1 MTIHH
6 LRRDYRYG
14 SLKREDMPHDPMELF
29 HAWFAELRGLEL
41 PEWFEVNAM
50 SLSTHRLDGGTACR
64 IVLLK
69 EIQHD
74 AFLFFTNYLSDKGRE
89 IAANPRVALGFYWP
103 ILDRQVRM
111 EGVAEKTDEATSE
124 RYFRSRPRS
133 SQLSANISPQSDVI
147 EHDSLLADMVEALD
161 KELAGGDVPR
171 PSHWGGFRVVAG
183 KMEFW
188 QGRPSRL
195 HDRFRYAKQ
204 SDGSWQLD
212 RLGP

>member
-1 MTIHH
+1 
-6 LRRDYRYG
+6 
-14 SLKREDMPHDPMELF
+14 MPSDPMELF
-29 HAWFAELRGLEL
+29 HAWFEELRGLDL

-50 SLSTHRLDGGTACR
+50 SLSTHRLEGGTACR

-69 EIQHD
+69 EIQND

-89 IAANPRVALGFYWP
+89 IAENPRVALGFYWP
-103 ILDRQVRM
+103 ILDRQVRI

-133 SQLSANISPQSDVI
+133 SQLSANISPQSDII
-147 EHDSLLADMVEALD
+147 EHDSLLAEMVESLD
-161 KELAGGDVPR
+161 RELAGADVPR
-171 PSHWGGFRVVAG
+171 PAHWGGYRIVAERI
-183 KMEFW
+183 EFW

-204 SDGSWQLD
+204 PDHTWRLD

>member
-1 MTIHH
+1 VTIHH

-14 SLKREDMPHDPMELF
+14 SLKREDMPSDPMELF
-29 HAWFAELRGLEL
+29 HAWFEELRGLDL

-50 SLSTHRLDGGTACR
+50 SLSTHRLEGGTACR

-69 EIQHD
+69 EIQND

-89 IAANPRVALGFYWP
+89 IAENPRVALGFYWP
-103 ILDRQVRM
+103 ILDRQVRI

-133 SQLSANISPQSDVI
+133 SQLSANISPQSDII
-147 EHDSLLADMVEALD
+147 EHDSLLAEMVESLD
-161 KELAGGDVPR
+161 RELAGADVPR
-171 PSHWGGFRVVAG
+171 PAHWGGYRIVAERI
-183 KMEFW
+183 EFW

-204 SDGSWQLD
+204 PDHTWRLD

>member
-14 SLKREDMPHDPMELF
+14 SLKREDMPHDPMALF
-29 HAWFAELRGLEL
+29 HAWFEELRGLEL

-69 EIQHD
+69 EVQHD

-89 IAANPRVALGFYWP
+89 IATNPRVALGFYWP
-103 ILDRQVRM
+103 ILDRQVRI

-171 PSHWGGFRVVAG
+171 PLHWGGFRVVAE

-195 HDRFRYAKQ
+195 HDRFRYMKQ